1 MASSTGNPAD
11 DVQLNLMENGFDF
24 LLSAAE
30 SVQRGETA
38 RSLKDAVLH
47 VANGTE
53 LLFKARLAGEHWSLI
68 FSNPGDASHEKLAG
82 EEFHSVDFE
91 KAVER
96 LEKIAMVQVD
106 RATIT
111 HLKNLRK
118 FRNKLTHFTA
128 GLEPTQTKSLVAKS
142 MALCIKFC
150 EEQGMIRQE
159 AESKLGEIHKN
170 LAELQEF
177 VDERMITISEEWKN
191 ALVREC
197 PECWQ
202 EALVIDGGEVHCKF
216 CRQMADPRELAASN
230 SEGEVEDCP
239 ECGESQT
246 FARVLYANDIIG
258 WNCFSC
264 GQGGQ
269 NYDHCY
275 ICDQMEHFSD
285 NDDTKVC
292 ENCWSN
298 IMNRE

>member
-11 DVQLNLMENGFDF
+11 DVQSNLIENGLDF

-30 SVQRGETA
+30 SVQRDEHPRG
-38 RSLKDAVLH
+38 LKDAVLH

-68 FSNPGDASHEKLAG
+68 FSNPGDASHKKLAG

-96 LEKIAMVQVD
+96 LEEITKVRVD
-106 RATIT
+106 QATKT

-128 GLEPTQTKSLVAKS
+128 GLDPTQAKSLVAKS
-142 MALCIKFC
+142 MAICIKFC
-150 EEQGMIRQE
+150 EEQGMITEE
-159 AESKLGEIHKN
+159 AENKLGEIHQN
-170 LAELQEF
+170 LTELQEF
-177 VDERMITISEEWKN
+177 VDERMKTISEEWEG
-191 ALVREC
+191 ALLVEC
-197 PECWQ
+197 PECWR
-202 EALVIDGGEVHCKF
+202 EALVIDGGEVQCKF
-216 CRQMADPRELAASN
+216 CRQYVNPRELASSN

-246 FARVLYANDIIG
+246 FAIVVYDNDTIG
-258 WNCFSC
+258 WTCFSC

-269 NYDHCY
+269 NYDHCS
-275 ICDQMEHFSD
+275 ICHQMKYFSD
-285 NDDTKVC
+285 NDELNIC
-292 ENCWSN
+292 ESCWSN
-298 IMNRE
+298 IMKRE